1 MCVRVCVR
9 VCAQCVVC
17 VGWGMTGDNVH
28 GLANSRGEQG
38 RRPDRMRS
46 QRGGCGVDDLSPVA
60 HGWDVGGADG
70 GWRKRMKEEK
80 EEDTY

>member
-1 MCVRVCVR
+1 M
-9 VCAQCVVC
+9 
-17 VGWGMTGDNVH
+17 W
-28 GLANSRGEQG
+28 
-38 RRPDRMRS
+38 S

-60 HGWDVGGADG
+60 HGRDVWGADG